1 MANNEIDNYTFNILK
16 KQLQK
21 LKLNNQGLYSC
32 IDNVN
37 MQLSSIV
44 KHWNEPEYLNAIFI
58 TVTEDGSFYEPEAD
72 NFIKN
77 MVALGV
83 RNSLIEIAASKD
95 CKQFGLAQP
104 ISDDDIIKITVT
116 AIEYFKTVDLNE
128 LQKEIELDYDYY
140 YEISRKY
147 KCAFE
152 ALWKLANNLNED
164 NELEFKVKTNEKI
177 ILEELNVNKEDVEIQ
192 KDIQNGI
199 SKEISGILN
208 TLLKQ
213 IYNKETDVFYV
224 DSFKRLSRNYDKN
237 MRILEFI
244 ITNDAWFITNN
255 FLIAK
260 GYVSKRPTLMKAG
273 RGNNFNKEA
282 LSSLE
287 EVSKKYKNNLRDLGM
302 ELKKE

>member
-1 MANNEIDNYTFNILK
+1 
-16 KQLQK
+16 
-21 LKLNNQGLYSC
+21 
-32 IDNVN
+32 

-95 CKQFGLAQP
+95 CKHFGLTNP
-104 ISDDDIIKITVT
+104 ISDDDIIKITMT
-116 AIEYFKTVDLNE
+116 AIEYFKTVDLNK

-164 NELEFKVKTNEKI
+164 NELEFKIKTNEKF
-177 ILEELNVNKEDVEIQ
+177 ILKELNVNKEDIEIQ

-224 DSFKRLSRNYDKN
+224 DSFK
-237 MRILEFI
+237 
-244 ITNDAWFITNN
+244 
-255 FLIAK
+255 
-260 GYVSKRPTLMKAG
+260 
-273 RGNNFNKEA
+273 
-282 LSSLE
+282 
-287 EVSKKYKNNLRDLGM
+287 
-302 ELKKE
+302 

>member
-1 MANNEIDNYTFNILK
+1 
-16 KQLQK
+16 
-21 LKLNNQGLYSC
+21 
-32 IDNVN
+32 
-37 MQLSSIV
+37 MQLSSVV

-95 CKQFGLAQP
+95 YKHFGLTNP
-104 ISDDDIIKITVT
+104 ISDDDIIKITMT
-116 AIEYFKTVDLNE
+116 AIEYFKTVDLNK
-128 LQKEIELDYDYY
+128 LQKEIGLDYDYY
-140 YEISRKY
+140 YEISKKY

-164 NELEFKVKTNEKI
+164 NELEFKVKTNEKF

-224 DSFKRLSRNYDKN
+224 DSFKRLSRNYEKN

-260 GYVSKRPTLMKAG
+260 GYVSKRPILMKAG

-287 EVSKKYKNNLRDLGM
+287 EVSKKYKNDLRNLGM
-302 ELKKE
+302 ELKRA